1 MRFCTA
7 VGQASS
13 QTARGIG
20 PSTMDRSRTGLA
32 VRLLATLGVEAPRP
46 RECRKDSE
54 HAQQARGPGGPLRDD
69 VWCGHVVTSVKS
81 PQSSSVRGL
90 APQPATAL
98 EQARVSHARHVLGE
112 RSRGTTPAKLGPE
125 RWLDALPGLVRGPE
139 IVAERLDHVIGC
151 YADVRGSL
159 LDHLQH

>member
-20 PSTMDRSRTGLA
+20 PSTMDRSRTELA
-32 VRLLATLGVEAPRP
+32 VRLLATLGVEAPRTRARGRHVQP
-46 RECRKDSE
+46 DEAADRGAGLDETECRKDSE
-54 HAQQARGPGGPLRDD
+54 HAQQARGPGGPLHDD

-90 APQPATAL
+90 APQPAAAL
-98 EQARVSHARHVLGE
+98 QQTRVSQMLR
-112 RSRGTTPAKLGPE
+112 
-125 RWLDALPGLVRGPE
+125 VRGKDRKST
-139 IVAERLDHVIGC
+139 RLNSSHEWTS
-151 YADVRGSL
+151 YA
-159 LDHLQH
+159 